1 MNVEQAPTL
10 PLTLAEARDLAER
23 REWRLL
29 AERAAGQDDARLI
42 GEPELAYHCADAF
55 LRTGSAARGL
65 ALIREVEPFARLGGD
80 RRLSLRTTNLLGAL
94 LFEAG
99 TTAESEE
106 RFLELLER
114 ASEWKDDEF
123 AARASNN
130 LGVLA
135 NLHGEREK
143 ALTFYQR
150 ALASYQRLGYTR
162 GLAQT
167 HYNLG
172 MAYRQIR
179 FPDEAET
186 HYANAIRYAQEA
198 GTEDVI
204 GLAESDRGLLSVEN
218 GDATKGEVLAR
229 RARDRFIRLADPVRT
244 AEATRVLAAALH
256 ATGMGDEALELLA
269 EARSAAENHSNLL
282 LRSEIDRDSSRI
294 LASIGDLAGARA
306 SASVAIEGFA
316 RLGARNEVESLTT
329 FLESLP
335 G

>member
-1 MNVEQAPTL
+1 MNVDPAPTL
-10 PLTLAEARDLAER
+10 PLTLAEARDLAQR
-23 REWRLL
+23 REWRVL
-29 AERAAGQDDARLI
+29 AERAADLEITKVVD
-42 GEPELAYHCADAF
+42 EPELAYHCADAF

-65 ALIREVEPFARLGGD
+65 ALIREVEPQARLGGD
-80 RRLSLRTTNLLGAL
+80 RRLSLRATNLFGAL

-99 TTAESEE
+99 TTGEAEE

-135 NLHGEREK
+135 NLHGDREK

-172 MAYRQIR
+172 MAYRQIH
-179 FPDEAET
+179 FPEEAET
-186 HYANAIRYAQEA
+186 HYGNAIRYAQQT
-198 GTEDVI
+198 GNEDVI

-218 GDATKGEVLAR
+218 GDAAKGEVLAR
-229 RARDRFIRLADPVRT
+229 RAIDRFNRIADPVRA

-256 ATGMGDEALELLA
+256 ASGNGEQALELLA
-269 EARSAAENHSNLL
+269 EARSTAESHSNLL
-282 LRSEIDRDSSRI
+282 LLAEVERDSSHI
-294 LASIGDLAGARA
+294 LASLGDLEGARA
-306 SASVAIEGFA
+306 PAKAAIEHFT
-316 RLGARNEVESLTT
+316 RLGAHAEVDSLTAY
-329 FLESLP
+329 LETLQR
-335 G
+335 